1 MNRARLLDLL
11 TSAALVGSE
20 AQRSGALPLTRG
32 DVTDYLL
39 TYKVI
44 RDALDSVDVEE
55 PATWPPTNE
64 YGRTRE
70 GESLH
75 IYAGDG
81 TPLSLC
87 ALVLSE
93 KVDESVFAYSVPVGC
108 PRCMSTDRV
117 RRNA

>member
-44 RDALDSVDVEE
+44 RDALDAVDDEVTTDNAPCPDPLECRIE
-55 PATWPPTNE
+55 HGPDCPGIE
-64 YGRTRE
+64 TR
-70 GESLH
+70 
-75 IYAGDG
+75 
-81 TPLSLC
+81 
-87 ALVLSE
+87 
-93 KVDESVFAYSVPVGC
+93 
-108 PRCMSTDRV
+108 
-117 RRNA
+117 